1 MSFLAF
7 QLYLFFIFLRP
18 IELFAQWL
26 IPYRPMMVLWL
37 FAFTCAFIQAIK
49 LKQVAARTAYYWLLV
64 GLTLTIS
71 FSRIIPNGFSG
82 AIWGMSDFSTSAL
95 FFVLISLNLTSIER
109 LRSAC
114 YPILLSMLALC
125 TLGINSYH
133 TGYMSEQLVLQQR
146 KVDDDSIADLTEKPA
161 IPASDKSGI
170 YMWRLRGVGFFND
183 PNDFAQAIIMTMP
196 MLWWF
201 YRKGK
206 WIRNTLFFLI
216 PGITMGYAVF
226 LTNSRGALLGM
237 ASLLFFGIRSVLGTR
252 RTTVL
257 MGVLGSGAMLA
268 NMTGGRG
275 FSSQES
281 SASGRIDAWYEG
293 FMMLKSSPLIG
304 IGYGNFTEYND
315 LTAHNSF
322 VLCFAELGLIGY
334 FFWIALLVLSYKAV
348 SDVAQ
353 HSPTNSLERDAGM
366 LFRSSFIGYITC
378 SWFLSRTYQ
387 PMLYALIA
395 FCAATLY
402 CAQKNP
408 ATPENSILKKQAS
421 WFFPSLKTMFIAM
434 LAVYMFIF
442 MHISGK

>member
-37 FAFTCAFIQAIK
+37 FAFTGAFIQAVK
-49 LKQVAARTAYYWLLV
+49 LKQVAARTAHYWLLA
-64 GLTLTIS
+64 GLTLVIS
-71 FSRIIPNGFSG
+71 LSRIMPNGFSG
-82 AIWGMSDFSTSAL
+82 AIWGMSDFSASAL
-95 FFVLISLNLTSIER
+95 FFVLISFNLTTIER
-109 LRSAC
+109 LRAAC
-114 YPILLSMLALC
+114 YSILLSMLILC
-125 TLGINSYH
+125 ALGINAYH
-133 TGYMSEQLVLQQR
+133 TGYMSEELVLQQR
-146 KVDDDSIADLTEKPA
+146 KTDDDSIADLTEKPA
-161 IPASDKSGI
+161 IPANDESGI
-170 YMWRLRGVGFFND
+170 YMWRVRGVGFFND
-183 PNDFAQAIIMTMP
+183 PNDFAQAIVMTMP

-201 YRKGK
+201 YRKGQ
-206 WIRNTLFFLI
+206 WIRNTLVFFV
-216 PGITMGYAVF
+216 PGIAMGYAVF

-252 RTTVL
+252 RTTIL

-353 HSPTNSLERDAGM
+353 HAPANSLERDAGM

-378 SWFLSRTYQ
+378 GWFLSRTYQ
-387 PMLYALIA
+387 PMLYALMA

-402 CAQKNP
+402 CSQKSP
-408 ATPENSILKKQAS
+408 ATPENSILKKKTS
-421 WFFPSLKTMFIAM
+421 WAFASLKTMFLTM
-434 LAVYMFIF
+434 FAVYMFIF
-442 MHISGK
+442 MHNSGK